1 MEYHLIHALV
11 LTPFESSLPAQTWEE
26 LVTMDYPIH
35 ALYCK
40 ESRRLLFHSDGLKN
54 NCANEISKILQT
66 IENLGKS
73 AVLEQQIIILE
84 NDENEYD
91 AQDVIKHFQ

>member
-11 LTPFESSLPAQTWEE
+11 LTPFESSLPAKTWEE
-26 LVTMDYPIH
+26 IAATDYPIH

-40 ESRRLLFHSDGLKN
+40 ESRRILFHSDGLKN
-54 NCANEISKILQT
+54 NCAEEIAKIQQT
-66 IENLGKS
+66 LELTNNRV
-73 AVLEQQIIILE
+73 VLHKQIIILE
-84 NDENEYD
+84 DNECEYC

>member
-26 LVTMDYPIH
+26 IAETDYPIH
-35 ALYCK
+35 ALYCE
-40 ESRRLLFHSDGLKN
+40 ESARLLFHSDGLKN
-54 NCANEISKILQT
+54 NCADEISKIIKT
-66 IENLGKS
+66 IENLGNRVILSK
-73 AVLEQQIIILE
+73 QIIKLTDSE
-84 NDENEYD
+84 NSYD